1 VPDRRPRAQGQA
13 ALEAAALRIERVTEA
28 DEQLAD
34 AFARLLPQL
43 SPGSRAP
50 ALAELMEVVADRDT
64 TQLVARDDDGA
75 ILGVLTLHLYRV
87 PAGLNARID
96 DVVVDDAARGR
107 GVGEALTREAVR
119 RAELAG
125 ARHVELTSRTHRE
138 AAHRLYRR
146 LGFEEHETTVFRLKL

>member
-1 VPDRRPRAQGQA
+1 MNV
-13 ALEAAALRIERVTEA
+13 ERVTQA
-28 DEQLAD
+28 DEELVA

-43 SPGSRAP
+43 SPNSATPG
-50 ALAELMEVVADRDT
+50 LAELMEVVADRDT
-64 TQLVARDDDGA
+64 TQLVARGDDGA
-75 ILGVLTLHLYRV
+75 IVGVLTLHLYRV

-96 DVVVDDAARGR
+96 DVVVDDAARGQ
-107 GVGEALTREAVR
+107 GVGEQLTREAIR

-146 LGFEEHETTVFRLKL
+146 LGFVEHETTVFRLQL

>member
-1 VPDRRPRAQGQA
+1 MT
-13 ALEAAALRIERVTEA
+13 IERVTHA
-28 DEQLAD
+28 DDELVE

-43 SPGSRAP
+43 SPDARLPG
-50 ALAELMEVVADRDT
+50 LAELMEVVADRNT
-64 TQLVARDDDGA
+64 TLLVARDEAGA

-96 DVVVDDAARGR
+96 DVVVDAAARGQ
-107 GVGEALTREAVR
+107 GVGEALTREAIR

-138 AAHRLYRR
+138 AAHRLYTR
-146 LGFEEHETTVFRLKL
+146 LGFAQHETTVFRLRFER

>member
-1 VPDRRPRAQGQA
+1 MRVEQA
-13 ALEAAALRIERVTEA
+13 TQA
-28 DEQLAD
+28 DEQLVE

-43 SPGSRAP
+43 SPDARLPG
-50 ALAELMEVVADRDT
+50 LVELMEVVADRST

-75 ILGVLTLHLYRV
+75 IVGVLTLHLYRV

-96 DVVVDDAARGR
+96 DVVVDAAARGR
-107 GVGEALTREAVR
+107 GVGEALTREAIR

-146 LGFEEHETTVFRLKL
+146 LGFAEHETTVFRLRFER